1 MDDDAFNDIHEDT
14 DSINE
19 IIELDNTE
27 EVAYDT
33 MPTDIVKEEK
43 KPKKQRNNKWR
54 NLSKKQKI
62 LILCGLGVVLLLIVG
77 LLLYFLVFKKDK
89 IEEKPHEP
97 EILVVKENYRY
108 EDGILV
114 FLNDQKKE
122 LGTYECQNKDEE
134 KCFIASYSGEDDFD
148 IVKRVYSDNKGI
160 EQVSE
165 IYDDKYVFIYDNP
178 TTKSGDIILYD
189 ITNQEKVAS
198 YILIKSLDDTRV
210 IAEDTAEHYGVI
222 ELTSENKNVIDFK
235 YDYLG
240 RINDYDSLVAKTG
253 NESQIISFTGE
264 EVSSKVSGNIKNYDT
279 NYISVKNGS
288 EYTLYDYK
296 GKKALNKE
304 GEYITFKNGYV
315 FLIDS
320 KKLFAYDDKLN
331 ALNYEG
337 IRIDTTEYNKK
348 IVFDEDL
355 KEVERKEEFD
365 IEVGNNSIVIKDG
378 EKTNELSIYD
388 GIISSKFKYVSY
400 YDGILYFF
408 KDEAKE
414 SLLGTYTCTN
424 KNVVNSNTV
433 TLDKCYVANETHLLN
448 RDINGDNVGLIPIF
462 NNQYVFINDTSDS
475 NKANIVLWDLKAT
488 NAKDAKKATY
498 LAVDAGYYN
507 NEGLAF
513 ETTTDRVVMAQN
525 TSGNYGLIKIESNK
539 VNGLIAFKDD
549 NAGGATKDIKIVGNY
564 YVATRDKNYLYDKTG
579 NFIASSTGEIV
590 EANKKALKIKN
601 STLYSVVDVDGKILK
616 ASIDYAELFDKFFVA
631 IEGSLND
638 FEIAVYDYQGHEVIS
653 PVTNT
658 SDKYESYTETYKV
671 IDSNTIEILGHRES
685 LNL

>member
-1 MDDDAFNDIHEDT
+1 MDDDAFNDIEKDT

-19 IIELDNTE
+19 IIELENTNE
-27 EVAYDT
+27 IAYDT
-33 MPTDIVKEEK
+33 MPTDVVKEEK
-43 KPKKQRNNKWR
+43 KPKKKRNKKWN

-62 LILCGLGVVLLLIVG
+62 LILCGLGVVLLIIIG

-89 IEEKPHEP
+89 TEEKPHEP
-97 EILVVKENYRY
+97 ETLVVKEHYRY

-148 IVKRVYSDNKGI
+148 VVKKVYSDNKGI
-160 EQVSE
+160 EQVSD
-165 IYDDKYVFIYDNP
+165 IYHDKYVFIYDNP
-178 TTKSGDIILYD
+178 STKTGKITLYD
-189 ITNQEKVAS
+189 ITNKEVVAS
-198 YILIKSLDDTRV
+198 YKLIKSLDDTRLIV
-210 IAEDTAEHYGVI
+210 ENTEDQYGVI
-222 ELTSENKNVIDFK
+222 ELTSENKIVIDFK

-253 NESQIISFTGE
+253 NESQIISFAGE
-264 EVSSKVSGNIKNYDT
+264 DVSSKVSGNIKNYDAK
-279 NYISVKNGS
+279 YISVKSGS

-296 GKKALNKE
+296 ANKALSKT
-304 GEYITFKNGYV
+304 GEYITLKNGYV
-315 FLIDS
+315 FVIDS
-320 KKLFAYDDKLN
+320 KKLYAYDDKLN

-365 IEVGNNSIVIKDG
+365 IEIGNNSIVIKDG

-400 YDGILYFF
+400 YDGVLYFF

-414 SLLGTYTCTN
+414 SLIGSYTCTN
-424 KNVVNSNTV
+424 KNDINSNTV

-448 RDINGDNVGLIPIF
+448 RDTNGDDVGLIPIY
-462 NNQYVFINDTSDS
+462 NNRYVFINDTADS
-475 NKANIVLWDLKAT
+475 SKANIVLWDLKAT
-488 NAKDAKKATY
+488 TSKDAKKATY
-498 LAVDAGYYN
+498 LAVDTGYYKN
-507 NEGLAF
+507 DGLAF

-525 TSGNYGLIKIESNK
+525 TSGNYGLIKIESNN
-539 VNGLIAFKDD
+539 VAGLIAFKDE
-549 NAGGATKDIKIVGNY
+549 NAGGETKDIKIVGNY

-579 NFIASSTGEIV
+579 NFIASSTEEIV
-590 EANKKALKIKN
+590 EANKKALKVKN
-601 STLYSVVDVDGKILK
+601 STLYSVVDLNGKILK
-616 ASIDYAELFDKFFVA
+616 ASIDYADLYDNFFVA
-631 IEGSLND
+631 IEGTLSN
-638 FEIAVYDYQGHEVIS
+638 FTIYVYDYQGHELLS
-653 PVTNT
+653 PVT
-658 SDKYESYTETYKV
+658 SASGDFASFAEAYKV
-671 IDSNTIEILGHRES
+671 LNEDTIEILGRRAS
-685 LNL
+685 LN